1 MQDERPVSVLKSH
14 PILMMTVIGLGI
26 AIVVVVALM
35 VGLIVKRGSTKPERV
50 RPEAVAA
57 LPKPADAANYNT
69 MVVRDDVQIADA
81 RIEGG
86 LLIVRTTGGAA
97 DEVMT
102 FDPRTGQL
110 LARIT
115 LKKSDV
121 Q

>member
-1 MQDERPVSVLKSH
+1 
-14 PILMMTVIGLGI
+14 MMTVIGLGI

-35 VGLIVKRGSTKPERV
+35 VGLIVRRGSAKPEPARAEAV
-50 RPEAVAA
+50 SAVPKPEA
-57 LPKPADAANYNT
+57 AANYNT
-69 MVVRDDVQIADA
+69 MVVREDTQIADA
-81 RIEGG
+81 RIDGG
-86 LLIVRTTGGAA
+86 LLVVRTTGGEA

-115 LKKSDV
+115 LKKSDS

>member
-1 MQDERPVSVLKSH
+1 
-14 PILMMTVIGLGI
+14 MMTVIGLGI

-35 VGLIVKRGSTKPERV
+35 VGLIVRRGSTKPEPSPPDAV
-50 RPEAVAA
+50 SAVTKPES
-57 LPKPADAANYNT
+57 AANYNT
-69 MVVRDDVQIADA
+69 MVVREDTQIADA
-81 RIEGG
+81 RIDGG
-86 LLIVRTTGGAA
+86 LLVVRTTGGEA

-115 LKKSDV
+115 LKKSDS